1 MAAQIS
7 ILLVDDAP
15 DSRVTLK
22 RLLTA
27 AGFTVAGEA
36 GTGTEGVGLVRE
48 THPDVIV
55 VSLEEPV
62 ARPLKSIEALT
73 IAAPET
79 PVVVVSSLVDKEYL
93 RRAMV
98 AGARDFLGHPLTQ
111 DELAKTITSLVEV
124 ERKRKALSQ
133 DVLENGHRGD
143 LIAVFSGKGG
153 VGKSTLATNLAVSMA
168 IEAKQKQRVAIVDLD
183 LLLGDVAIMLDVTP
197 ERTLA
202 DLVPLVD
209 KLDPDLLRSFLH
221 VHSSGTKVLCAP
233 TRVEDGESL
242 NPERVRRVLDVMA
255 RTFDYV
261 VVDLPRTFDDRVV
274 TALDMANTILLVT
287 SYDVPCLKSTKVV
300 LDTLRAWRYSEDKLK
315 LVINHANRTNGFG
328 PGEAERALDYPV
340 FWKVPSD
347 FAVANTSNHGKPFVQ
362 GQPTTK
368 LAQNLSGLGA
378 TLMGAHAEGKGGLLA
393 RLLEKA

>member
-15 DSRVTLK
+15 ESRVTLK

-27 AGFTVAGEA
+27 AGFAVAGEA
-36 GTGTEGVGLVRE
+36 GTGSEGVGLVRE

-111 DELAKTITSLVEV
+111 EELARTITALVEV

-133 DVLENGHRGD
+133 DVLENGHRGE
-143 LIAVFSGKGG
+143 LIAVYSGKGG
-153 VGKSTLATNLAVSMA
+153 IGKSTLATNLAVSMA
-168 IEAKQKQRVAIVDLD
+168 IEAKQKQRVAIVDFD

-221 VHSSGTKVLCAP
+221 VHSSGAKVLCAP

-274 TALDMANTILLVT
+274 TALDMANTILLLT

-378 TLMGAHAEGKGGLLA
+378 TLMGAHAEGKSGLLA